1 MLFFLI
7 QDSNLIA
14 SNYIDIV
21 HAVAYSIL
29 LLNTDL
35 HVAQVASKMSRAQ
48 FVRNTMSAI
57 YHAQAT
63 VIAQNNNESYEDD
76 QSTITSVETSTTGTS
91 ATTRPRRSGSIKSWR
106 SNPNSSLTNSS
117 FASRQFNSEIE
128 SLLKEMYSA
137 IKSNQILQPTLSL
150 DKAAVEPSNTHSP
163 GLHRSMS
170 LTGHPNTRI
179 NALKKGLSAGNVK
192 SRKNANGRISPS
204 PSSVSGG
211 SDSSIGVSNCL
222 SINHFVN
229 HFVTFQLLLS
239 L

>member
-1 MLFFLI
+1 MI
-7 QDSNLIA
+7 I
-14 SNYIDIV
+14 SNYIDVV

-35 HVAQVASKMSRAQ
+35 HVAQVANKMSRSQ
-48 FVRNTMSAI
+48 FVRNTMAAI
-57 YHAQAT
+57 YHAQAAT
-63 VIAQNNNESYEDD
+63 IAQNNNESYEDD

-91 ATTRPRRSGSIKSWR
+91 ATARPRRSGSIKSWR
-106 SNPNSSLTNSS
+106 SNPNSSLPNLS

-137 IKSNQILQPTLSL
+137 IKSNQILQPALSSN
-150 DKAAVEPSNTHSP
+150 KAAVEPPNTLSP
-163 GLHRSMS
+163 SLHRSMS

-192 SRKNANGRISPS
+192 GRKNANGRISPS

-211 SDSSIGVSNCL
+211 SDSSIGVSNYL
-222 SINHFVN
+222 LINHIVN
-229 HFVTFQLLLS
+229 HFITFQLFLS
-239 L
+239 F